1 MTHTHIHNTL
11 LSHYTKKIS
20 ELVKQASSVLI
31 PENKSFRSS
40 RLQSNT
46 ATFERAVA
54 LKTRDLDI
62 TISILSLF
70 PRIIFVKYMIRLCIQ
85 IRPSHLTFTKIDFKK
100 KFIQGKVIG
109 SSKELQSR
117 GPEIIYS
124 SYKYACKR
132 LSWTVGEQPFKTLLQ
147 ANTPLSLIS
156 CRLIISS
163 LMDSSLSWTTLR
175 KNELLYGKMSKYIC
189 IKISILVII

>member
-1 MTHTHIHNTL
+1 MRNIILSETWLNTHIHNTL
-11 LSHYTKKIS
+11 LSHYTKKNS
-20 ELVKQASSVLI
+20 ELVKQASSVLK

-40 RLQSNT
+40 RLQSST

-54 LKTRDLDI
+54 LKTRYLDI

-85 IRPSHLTFTKIDFKK
+85 IRNGVHLRPSHLTFTKIDFKK

-156 CRLIISS
+156 SILIISS
-163 LMDSSLSWTTLR
+163 FMDSSLSWTTLP
-175 KNELLYGKMSKYIC
+175 KN
-189 IKISILVII
+189 V